1 MRSFCHGEI
10 NEFIDWLDTDGNI
23 INASDGGVIFA
34 DGKFECDVTQL
45 IPGSKLDEEGYL
57 IGPDG
62 IVYDLYDADVKV
74 TVDLKA
80 IDIIDNDED
89 GTVAGEIVSIIY
101 KGDHYQVIIRTDEDE
116 DFVIDTE
123 YTWNE
128 NDLVSLKVKPKD
140 IKLTLKQEVKNYV
153 KD

>member
-1 MRSFCHGEI
+1 MKFNTKEPIVKGWSSDKKYCV
-10 NEFIDWLDTDGNI
+10 TDE
-23 INASDGGVIFA
+23 
-34 DGKFECDVTQL
+34 K
-45 IPGSKLDEEGYL
+45 
-57 IGPDG
+57 G
-62 IVYDLYDADVKV
+62 IRYDLTDADVV
-74 TVDLKA
+74 CEIGLK
-80 IDIIDNDED
+80 DIEVIDNEED
-89 GTVAGEIVSIIY
+89 GVVSGEIISIIY
-101 KGDHYQVIIRTDEDE
+101 KGDHYQIIVRTDEDE